1 MNLLAARRKVLS
13 GIVVA
18 LVLLG
23 MVVPAAMAA
32 TAPPLSLPPGQITAT
47 YGTYLGGTL
56 GAFDITFSGIPAGSF
71 DVANGPVVYAG
82 WCLEDGHLNN
92 SANVTLYSSYAPT
105 PPMPLNL
112 ATYQDPNIPIVAA
125 SPNPPNV
132 GNSIPWDKLNYL
144 LNNKPGG
151 ATADD
156 VRRNTQAAVKLLI
169 YGKNTNPVLD
179 ATNQALANTAVTNA
193 NTNGGGFVP
202 APGQII
208 GVLLYFDGIDSV
220 ESNSTTNNLQEVV
233 IELTVPLFYDRGDL
247 PFGIGGAPNYP
258 TYIAQSGPSHLVGPG
273 LFLGQCVDAEA
284 DGQGSNA
291 TATGD
296 NLGVGAPGF
305 GNVNPPPAGPGYG
318 TCAVAGNDEDGV
330 ARNMSDKWTPG
341 ATVRLDVTVQ
351 GSGQMACW
359 IDWNNSG
366 NLGDNSNKFI
376 NIGPVSTGSIV
387 VNVTVPS
394 TGYTVGN
401 PLYVRCRLF
410 PTDGV
415 PGGTLTLDDYIGSAP
430 GGEVEDYYWT
440 FGPNAVTLSG
450 MTASSAATPL
460 ALPLGLVTLLG
471 LLVGGIVLARRPI

>member
-1 MNLLAARRKVLS
+1 MNVQAARRKVLS

-23 MVVPAAMAA
+23 LIVPSAMAA
-32 TAPPLSLPPGQITAT
+32 TAPPLSLPPGQITASHS
-47 YGTYLGGTL
+47 LL
-56 GAFDITFSGIPAGSF
+56 FDPALPANWPASFDIVLSGFSGNYNVAAGV
-71 DVANGPVVYAG
+71 DYPG
-82 WCLEDGHLNN
+82 WCLEDDMPTPDPTLP
-92 SANVTLYSSYAPT
+92 NVFLYSSY
-105 PPMPLNL
+105 
-112 ATYQDPNIPIVAA
+112 DPNMPANAKNYTDPQTPKVVSGQAA
-125 SPNPPNV
+125 LNSPV
-132 GNSIPWDKLNYL
+132 PWDRLNYL
-144 LNNKPGG
+144 LNHKLGTIEEIQSAIWLLMWG
-151 ATADD
+151 ATSLPVTAN
-156 VRRNTQAAVKLLI
+156 VTSMVNAA
-169 YGKNTNPVLD
+169 NS
-179 ATNQALANTAVTNA
+179 TAA
-193 NTNGGGFVP
+193 AGFVP
-202 APGQII
+202 AAGQII
-208 GVLLYFDGIDSV
+208 AVLLWDDGIGFTYPTFIHQ
-220 ESNSTTNNLQEVV
+220 ESI
-233 IELTVPLFYDRGDL
+233 IELTVPPFYDRGDL

-258 TYIAQSGPSHLVGPG
+258 TYIAQSGPSHLIGPG

>member
-1 MNLLAARRKVLS
+1 MNVLAARRKVLS

-18 LVLLG
+18 LVLLALI
-23 MVVPAAMAA
+23 VPAVMAA
-32 TAPPLSLPPGQITAT
+32 TPPPLNLPAGSITAA

-71 DVANGPVVYAG
+71 DVANGVPYAG

-92 SANVTLYSSYAPT
+92 SASVTLYSSYAPT

-112 ATYQDPNIPIVAA
+112 ATYQDTNIPIVAA
-125 SPNPPNV
+125 STNPPNV
-132 GNSIPWDKLNYL
+132 GDSIPWDKLNYL
-144 LNNKPGG
+144 LNNPPGG
-151 ATADD
+151 ATAND
-156 VRRNTQAAVKLLI
+156 VIRNTQAAVKLLI

-179 ATNQALANTAVTNA
+179 ATNLSLANTAVTNA

-202 APGQII
+202 APGQTI

-233 IELTVPLFYDRGDL
+233 IELTVSPFYDRGDL
-247 PFGIGGAPNYP
+247 PDPTYP
-258 TYIAQSGPSHLVGPG
+258 TLISSNGPSHLVGPN
-273 LFLGQCVDAEA
+273 LFLGQCVDA
-284 DGQGSNA
+284 DSNGQPD
-291 TATGD
+291 TPATGD
-296 NLGVGAPGF
+296 NIGVGAPGF

-318 TCAVAGNDEDGV
+318 TCAEAGNDEDGV

-341 ATVRLDVTVQ
+341 AAVRLNVTVQ
-351 GSGQMACW
+351 GSGEMACW

-376 NIGPVSTGSIV
+376 SIGPVSTGSTE

-410 PTDGV
+410 PTGGA
-415 PGGTLTLDDYIGSAP
+415 PGGALSQDDFVGSAP
-430 GGEVEDYYWT
+430 GGEVEDYRWS

-450 MTASSAATPL
+450 MTASSAASPL
-460 ALPLGLVTLLG
+460 ALPLGLVTVLGVLL
-471 LLVGGIVLARRPI
+471 GGIVLARRPV